1 MLLSTNDYQLNL
13 YWSIQLCADYGNI
26 RGMFEG
32 LKRAFSA
39 NSIKIAPFKS
49 VSGCVIIDCSKQI
62 EWWVEHYQEFYSTE
76 NVLTKIVI
84 EK

>member
-13 YWSIQLCADYGNI
+13 YWSIQLCADYGNFC
-26 RGMFEG
+26 GMFEE
-32 LKRAFSA
+32 LKRVFGA
-39 NSIKIAPFKS
+39 NSIKIAPLKS
-49 VSGCVIIDCSKQI
+49 ASGCVIIDCSKQI
-62 EWWVEHYQEFYSTE
+62 EWLVEHHQEFYSTE